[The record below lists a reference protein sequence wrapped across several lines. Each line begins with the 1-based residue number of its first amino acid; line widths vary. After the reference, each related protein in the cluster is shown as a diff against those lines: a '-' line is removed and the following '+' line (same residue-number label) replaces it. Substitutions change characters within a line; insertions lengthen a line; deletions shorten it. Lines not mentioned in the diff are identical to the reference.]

1 MFLSD
6 CGIIIAY
13 IPIQP
18 MNQEKIILILG
29 KSLHEINQLRS
40 RLGALGFSALTF
52 TSPQKA
58 YESLEKHSFLAAC
71 VFEDTELDEIKKL
84 LHTSKGNPNRI
95 PVILMCQQIAPGN
108 LPILVNK
115 GLSGCLKSGF
125 SDREISTLIT
135 RVSQTR
141 QLFIEQLNRNRLY
154 RELYANLLDG
164 FVEVDLEGRILS
176 CNKTFEKICGYSQ
189 SELNKMTFWEL
200 TPPKWHSEERKILDK
215 HLVKDGT
222 TGFYEKEYIHK
233 DGSIIPIELCAYPIR
248 DEKGKVIG
256 AWAFVHDQSR
266 RKQLEEE
273 NRLRHNRIIEQQRA
287 LVELSHLGVDELI
300 ESFKTLT
307 ARAANVMQCER
318 VSIWA
323 FEDEQK
329 KLVCLDLFKKSENR
343 HVQENNLGI
352 NSFPKYF
359 ETLKKNRI
367 ISAVNACEDA
377 ATSEFATSYLI
388 PKKIVSMLD
397 CSITHED
404 DLLGVICFEHT
415 GKQRTWSPEEQNFA
429 ASLADLSGRLFEGH
443 KRLQAEKSLRRSE
456 ERYRSIFES
465 SAIAITELDF
475 SLVFREQIK
484 VGLRDISDVRQ
495 YLIKKPEFLYH
506 ILQNIRVK
514 DINPALLEL
523 FEAEKFEEVNN
534 FSFLVGGNH
543 SQKDYQKLLESMA
556 EDKPYLEGETK
567 ITTRKGNQKTIFFHL
582 TLPRQDK
589 KQTHVFL
596 NMIDISGRLETEET
610 LKRKLQEV
618 TALHGIALASA
629 QSSNVDE
636 LIEKTTQLLGDTLFP
651 DNFGVYIVDE
661 DQVSIRPH
669 PSYRGVPTYT
679 FKLVEPVSK
688 GITGR
693 AAVTGLSQR
702 VADVTKNKDY
712 IEVKSDTRSELAVPI
727 KINGKILG
735 VVNTESTLINGFSEA
750 DENFLV
756 TFANQLALA
765 IERMRLMEAQQRQT
779 REITALYETAIA
791 LSGVLNVEK
800 LIQRIYLQISDLFPL
815 DAFMLALNE
824 TDTGEI
830 HIAAAMQENRVL
842 PELVDQR
849 LPLSDSGLIGWV
861 VQNQKTLQLNNLK
874 TDPLPVKPLHTGK
887 PAHSWLG
894 VPLVSRGQL
903 MGAMAIHSYEPH
915 VYTEN
920 HARLLES
927 MGAQM
932 ATSLENALLVEQTQ
946 NHLQRLSALH
956 DIDLVINSS
965 LDLRVTMNI
974 LLDQVIEK
982 LKVDAASVMLF
993 NPKSQLLE
1001 YAAGRGFR
1009 TRKIENYRLRLGEG
1023 ISGQAAME
1031 RHLIQSL
1038 NLSELDE
1045 NSAYPTLLSEE
1056 GFLSYYSV
1064 PLIAKGQVKGVLD
1077 IFNRSPLVPDQEWVN
1092 FLETLAGQAA
1102 IAIDNTS
1109 LLEDLNRSNIELI
1122 LAYDTTLEGWSRA
1135 LDLRDKETEGHT
1147 QRVVDLTLKIARGM
1161 GMNESEL
1168 VHLRRGALL
1177 HDIGKMGIPDEI
1189 LFKPGPLTMEE
1200 WAIMRKH
1207 PQLAFELLSPIA
1219 HLKPAVDIPYC
1230 HHERWD
1236 GSGYP
1241 RGLKGEQ
1248 IPLGARIFS
1257 VVDVWDALTSDRPYS
1272 KAWTSAKAIEYIS
1285 EQKGIQFDP
1294 KVVDLFLI
1302 LVKKA
1307 TESLTG

>member
-1 MFLSD
+1 
-6 CGIIIAY
+6 
-13 IPIQP
+13 
-18 MNQEKIILILG
+18 MNQEKNILILG
-29 KSLHEINQLRS
+29 ISKKEIGQLRI
-40 RLGALGFSALTF
+40 RLGEIGYSSLTF
-52 TSPQKA
+52 TSVQKA
-58 YESLEKHSFLAAC
+58 LESLQKRSFLAAC
-71 VFEDTELDEIKKL
+71 VFEETGLDEIMCFL
-84 LHTSKGNPNRI
+84 QASGGNPHRI
-95 PVILMCQQIAPGN
+95 PVILMCQQITPEN
-108 LPILVNK
+108 LPTLVNQ

-125 SDREISTLIT
+125 SDREISTLLARIN
-135 RVSQTR
+135 QTR
-141 QLFIEQLNRNRLY
+141 QLFIEQSNRNRLY
-154 RELYANLLDG
+154 RELYANLQDG
-164 FVEVDLEGRILS
+164 FVEVNLDGGILS
-176 CNKTFEKICGYSQ
+176 CNKTFENICGYSQ
-189 SELNKMTFWEL
+189 AELKKMTFWEI
-200 TPPKWHSEERKILDK
+200 TPQKWHSQEREILDK
-215 HLVKDGT
+215 HLIKNGT
-222 TGFYEKEYIHK
+222 TGFYEKEYICK
-233 DGSIIPIELCAYPIR
+233 DGTIVPIEVCAYPMR
-248 DEKGKVIG
+248 DDNGKVNG
-256 AWAFVHDQSR
+256 SWAFVHDLSR
-266 RKQLEEE
+266 RKQQEEE
-273 NRLRHNRIIEQQRA
+273 IRLRHNRIIEQQRA
-287 LVELSHLGVDELI
+287 LVDLSHLGVEELI
-300 ESFKTLT
+300 KSFRTLT
-307 ARAANVMQCER
+307 ARAAKVMQCER

-329 KLVCLDLFKKSENR
+329 KLVCLDLCE
-343 HVQENNLGI
+343 LGKDEHELESSLRI
-352 NSFPKYF
+352 ESFPKYF
-359 ETLKKNRI
+359 ESLKKNRI
-367 ISAVNACEDA
+367 ISAENAQEDS
-377 ATSEFATSYLI
+377 ATSEFSETYLI
-388 PKKIVSMLD
+388 PKRITSMLD
-397 CSITHED
+397 CSITHQD
-404 DLLGVICFEHT
+404 DLLGVICFEHI
-415 GKQRTWSPEEQNFA
+415 GKQRTWSPEEQSFA
-429 ASLADLSGRLFEGH
+429 SSLADLVGRLIEGK
-443 KRLQAEKSLRRSE
+443 KRLEAEIRLRKSE
-456 ERYRSIFES
+456 ERYRSIFGS
-465 SAIAITELDF
+465 SAIAIAELDF
-475 SLVFREQIK
+475 SLAFHEMIRA
-484 VGLRDISDVRQ
+484 GLMDMSEVRQ
-495 YLIKKPEFLYH
+495 YLLNKPEFLNQ
-506 ILQNIRVK
+506 ITQNIRIK

-523 FEAEKFEEVNN
+523 FEAEKIEEVDS
-534 FSFLVGGNH
+534 FSFLLGGNPT
-543 SQKDYQKLLESMA
+543 QRDYQKLLEIMA
-556 EDKPYLEGETK
+556 NEGPYFEGETQ
-567 ITTRKGNQKTIFFHL
+567 ITTKKGKQKTIFFHM
-582 TLPRQDK
+582 TLPRREK
-589 KQTHVFL
+589 KQIHVFL

-651 DNFGVYIVDE
+651 DNFGVYVVDDE
-661 DQVSIRPH
+661 HKTIQPH
-669 PSYRGVPTYT
+669 SSYRGVPTYT

-693 AAVTGLSQR
+693 AVVTGLPQR
-702 VADVTKNKDY
+702 VPDVTKDKDY

-727 KINGKILG
+727 KIDGKILG
-735 VVNTESTLINGFSEA
+735 VVNTESTLINGFSKA
-750 DENFLV
+750 DEEFLA

-779 REITALYETAIA
+779 REITALYETAVSI
-791 LSGVLNVEK
+791 SGVLDVEK
-800 LIQRIYLQISDLFPL
+800 LTQRIYLQISDLFPL
-815 DAFMLALNE
+815 DSFVLALNE
-824 TDTGEI
+824 ADTEEV
-830 HIAAAMQENRVL
+830 HFAAAMQENRVS
-842 PELVDQR
+842 PELIDQR

-861 VQNQKTLQLNNLK
+861 VQNQKTLQLNDLK
-874 TDPLPVKPLHTGK
+874 TDPLPVKPLHTGR
-887 PAHSWLG
+887 PARSWLG
-894 VPLVSRGQL
+894 VPLISRGQL
-903 MGAMAIHSYEPH
+903 LGAMAIYSYEPR
-915 VYTEN
+915 VYNEN

-982 LKVDAASVMLF
+982 LKVDAASVMLL

-1001 YAAGRGFR
+1001 FAAGRGFR
-1009 TRKIENYRLRLGEG
+1009 TRKIEEYRLRLGEG

-1031 RHLIQSL
+1031 RHLMQSL

-1109 LLEDLNRSNIELI
+1109 LLEDLNRSNIELT
-1122 LAYDTTLEGWSRA
+1122 LAYDTTLEGWSHA

-1147 QRVVDLTLKIARGM
+1147 QRVVDLTLKIARGL
-1161 GMNESEL
+1161 GMSESEL

-1189 LFKPGPLTMEE
+1189 LLKPGPLTIEE

-1230 HHERWD
+1230 HHERWE

-1257 VVDVWDALTSDRPYS
+1257 VVDVWDALTSDRPYRKAWPAS
-1272 KAWTSAKAIEYIS
+1272 KAIDFIV

-1294 KVVDLFLI
+1294 KVVELFVI
-1302 LVKKA
+1302 LVKK
-1307 TESLTG
+1307 EPLSR